1 MKTGFGWIETGG
13 TRYDHDIVIH
23 ADGSISK
30 RKKKVS
36 KPQKEE
42 YGHTPLSGEEIVDL
56 LEEKPEVVYIGVGQ
70 YGDLPL
76 TPGATGLLA
85 PFISVIKP
93 TPEILPLIEQ
103 ETRSYVAVLH
113 VTC

>member
-1 MKTGFGWIETGG
+1 MKTAFGWVEIHGK
-13 TRYDHDIVIH
+13 RYDHDVVIH

-36 KPQKEE
+36 KAFRAE
-42 YGHTPLSGEEIVDL
+42 YGHTPLSGGELTFLAEER
-56 LEEKPEVVYIGVGQ
+56 PEIVYIGTGQ

-76 TPGATGLLA
+76 TRDAESLLEA
-85 PFISVIKP
+85 FTTVLKP
-93 TPEILPLIEQ
+93 TPEVLPLLGKEK
-103 ETRSYVAVLH
+103 RRYCAVLH